1 MHRLLK
7 FEFRR
12 LFLRVSLYVC
22 LGIVAVPVLFMFYIT
37 GTEYFSKDY
46 NYQITLYSVLQSM
59 ISVATLTTLSVVFT
73 SIFVCE
79 DKARG
84 TIKTIYSLGYPRYK
98 LFLAKFL
105 ASASATAI
113 MYALIILFGI
123 ICGLLFSKPGNSSLF
138 DIMGEIQTE
147 PDIVLFIVQQFFV
160 IMGAHAFYFM
170 VAELIGKTGL
180 GIVLGIFVPGLV
192 SSFVGVLTA
201 VISAAAHDNEK
212 ITEALS
218 NGYITFLQYWLPS
231 TLSSFTG
238 LFTGSGGVDLWI
250 SIAVN
255 TGYIIA
261 FGGLGMLI
269 TYKKQIK

>member
-1 MHRLLK
+1 MWDSMHRLLK

-59 ISVATLTTLSVVFT
+59 ISVANLTTLSVVFT

-212 ITEALS
+212 IIIL
-218 NGYITFLQYWLPS
+218 NGTVKYLFFMQSLLTFSLFYYHKAVKS
-231 TLSSFTG
+231 TQKRKTSF
-238 LFTGSGGVDLWI
+238 
-250 SIAVN
+250 
-255 TGYIIA
+255 
-261 FGGLGMLI
+261 
-269 TYKKQIK
+269 